1 MSDSNGLQSRRVA
14 LKALISIEKERSYA
28 NLALPNFLKE
38 SNLSVADKALVTE
51 IVYGSIRLRGTY
63 DKIINS
69 VSNRPVEGLDL
80 EVREVLR
87 MGAHQLLNM
96 RVASHAAVDTA
107 VTLTKQEIN
116 QSSSGFVNAILR
128 KVSKFDLDQWITNL
142 GFTDKLDQLT
152 IQHSHPRWILES
164 YLARLGDMSR
174 VEEECIANNR
184 NPKVCVIGWP
194 NAATQVELLESNPD
208 FSPAPWVDS
217 GVEISGDPGEIP
229 AIKGLR
235 ASVQDQGSFLVSKA
249 FVDIPLDE
257 DDYWLDLCA
266 GPGGKSALLDRWAKE
281 RNIGFVANEISAHR
295 AKLVQRST
303 DRIVLSDGLKLAF
316 KEESF
321 SRVLVDAPC
330 SGLGALRRRPD
341 ARWRK
346 KSSEIKELVSIQNG
360 LLENA
365 STLIKVGGLLGF
377 VTCSPHPAETIENV
391 EKFLEKH
398 LEFKSIPVA
407 QYFPK
412 EMNLENSN
420 SVQLWPSLHGTDGM
434 FLAVFQRVTK

>member
-1 MSDSNGLQSRRVA
+1 MSESNGLQSRRVA

-28 NLALPNFLKE
+28 NLALPSFLKD

-63 DKIINS
+63 DKIIDS
-69 VSNRPVEGLDL
+69 VSNRPVDTLDL
-80 EVREVLR
+80 EVREILR

-128 KVSKFDLDQWITNL
+128 KVSKFDFEQWITNL
-142 GFTDKLDQLT
+142 GFTDKLDQLS
-152 IQHSHPRWILES
+152 IQYSHPRWILES
-164 YLARLGDMSR
+164 YLTRLGDMNR
-174 VEEECIANNR
+174 VEQECIANNK

-194 NAATQVELLESNPD
+194 NQASQVELLESNED

-217 GVEISGDPGEIP
+217 GVEITGDPGDMP

-249 FVDIPLDE
+249 FVDIPLE
-257 DDYWLDLCA
+257 NDDFWLDLCA
-266 GPGGKSALLDRWAKE
+266 GPGGKSALLDRWAQE
-281 RNIGFVANEISAHR
+281 RNIGFVANEISPHR
-295 AKLVQRST
+295 AKLMQRST
-303 DRIVLSDGLKLAF
+303 DSIILSDGLTPAF

-321 SRVLVDAPC
+321 TRILVDAPC

-346 KSSEIKELVSIQNG
+346 NQNEILDLVKIQIG
-360 LLENA
+360 LLEKA
-365 STLIKVGGLLGF
+365 SKLIKIGGILGY
-377 VTCSPHPAETIENV
+377 VTCSPHSSETIANAD
-391 EKFLEKH
+391 KFLAEH
-398 LEFKSIPVA
+398 PNFTAIPAA
-407 QYFPK
+407 QHFPI
-412 EMNLENSN
+412 EMNLQESN
-420 SVQLWPSLHGTDGM
+420 SVQLWPGLHGTDGM
-434 FLAVFQRVTK
+434 FLAVFQRVSK